1 MAAARGLCRHGLQPL
16 TQSTGQRLST
26 RRYAPMKSISRQ
38 SRLLSNVPGGSHQ
51 PFRSVLRTSRHQQP
65 SHDPSIPSR
74 SFSSTSKLLHGHITK
89 PKPGEE
95 IKVTFIDK
103 DGERHDFEV
112 AEGDNLLDIAQANDL
127 EMEGACGGSC
137 ACSTCHVIV
146 ESPDM
151 YDKMPEPDD
160 DENDMLDLAFGLTET
175 SRLGCQVKMTP
186 ELDGLVVTLPS
197 MTRNLQAS
205 DFAEKK

>member
-26 RRYAPMKSISRQ
+26 GQYAPLKSILRQ

-51 PFRSVLRTSRHQQP
+51 LFRSVLRTSKYQQLTRG
-65 SHDPSIPSR
+65 SSILSR

-127 EMEGACGGSC
+127 EMEGLSIGSIIHAVGPVANGLARC
-137 ACSTCHVIV
+137 LRRLMRLLYMSCNRG
-146 ESPDM
+146 
-151 YDKMPEPDD
+151 EP
-160 DENDMLDLAFGLTET
+160 
-175 SRLGCQVKMTP
+175 RYV
-186 ELDGLVVTLPS
+186 
-197 MTRNLQAS
+197 R
-205 DFAEKK
+205 